1 MPFRLT
7 IDEATF
13 AAQRVN
19 DQLGGVE
26 IPEEGSI
33 PDEGAATGSQGYLN
47 AVGIDREDSRSD
59 VFAQAVQRA
68 AATGDERTNER
79 FKRFRQV
86 RNRSYRGVEP
96 KGDNF
101 SSLRIISGLTEKK
114 AETGAQQRRAGGFL
128 VFGTDQFVLQ
138 SAQETDTERVQLV
151 ETFGEPVAFFFGRRP
166 RVFNYSG
173 FLYNSGKPKTVVDSA
188 SQFGASQ
195 VANSMLWRDNFK
207 IAYELFL
214 RGTKCVQFKARAYLT
229 YDRTVR
235 EGFILNVSMQQD
247 IRPNIVNFSFSMF
260 VMREFNVDSPIAI
273 LNNTLEGELYPAD
286 PAGATPEAVAKAF
299 KKDQTAHII
308 PSAGPFDAPTG
319 PIINV
324 TGE

>member
-1 MPFRLT
+1 MPFRLS
-7 IDEATF
+7 
-13 AAQRVN
+13 
-19 DQLGGVE
+19 
-26 IPEEGSI
+26 PEEASLQSTITQSNLTAGATEGT
-33 PDEGAATGSQGYLN
+33 DELGQSYLN
-47 AVGIDREDSRSD
+47 AVGIQQEDTRSD
-59 VFAQAVQRA
+59 IFARAVQRA
-68 AATGDERTNER
+68 AGTGDERTDER
-79 FKRFRQV
+79 FKRFQQV

-101 SSLRIISGLTEKK
+101 SSLRIISGLTERDPK
-114 AETGAQQRRAGGFL
+114 TGAQQRRAGGFL

-173 FLYNSGKPKTVVDSA
+173 FLYNSGKTKTLVESA
-188 SQFGASQ
+188 EQFGRAK

-214 RGTKCVQFKARAYLT
+214 RGTRCVQFKARAYLT

-235 EGFILNVSMQQD
+235 EGFLLNASMQQD
-247 IRPNIVNFSFSMF
+247 VRPNMVSFSFSMF

-273 LNNTLEGELYPAD
+273 LNNTLEGQLYPVN
-286 PAGATPEAVAKAF
+286 PAGATPEAVASAF
-299 KKDQTAHII
+299 KEDKKSHILTDDFGAT
-308 PSAGPFDAPTG
+308 SGPVIT
-319 PIINV
+319 V